1 MKCEILRTDFQCTRA
16 CRPRARTIQ
25 PFVLTRFPRS
35 LPFSCPCF
43 AERFDVI
50 GGTSTGA
57 IIAGALGVMKKPVE
71 EVEALYRELI
81 TKIFAK
87 HPVSRYDR

>member
-1 MKCEILRTDFQCTRA
+1 MQATSPHHTAVCANSFCT
-16 CRPRARTIQ
+16 
-25 PFVLTRFPRS
+25 FPAFFLS
-35 LPFSCPCF
+35 MFCQ
-43 AERFDVI
+43 RFDVI